1 MVFYKRPY
9 GPALDKSALPPLMD
23 APNPRDLFCLRDK
36 ALLELAYGC
45 GLRAHELACLK
56 VSGLR
61 LDNGYIRVWG
71 KGRKERIVPIGRHA
85 IAAVTEYLR
94 DLRPKLA
101 SPHSGDTL
109 LLSKSGHALS
119 RVEVWRVCKRYF
131 RRVGL
136 PESVVTH
143 DLRRAFASH
152 MLAGGADL
160 ESIRLMLGHSQ
171 LATTQRYLFVSLDQL
186 KATCRKYHP
195 AFQ

>member
-1 MVFYKRPY
+1 MIFPKPPY

-23 APNPRDLFCLRDK
+23 APNPRDLFYQRDR
-36 ALLELAYGC
+36 AMLELAYGC
-45 GLRAHELACLK
+45 GLRAHELASLR

-94 DLRPKLA
+94 DLRPKLV
-101 SPHSGDTL
+101 SQHSGDTL

-119 RVEVWRVCKRYF
+119 RVEVWRLCKRYF

-136 PESVVTH
+136 PESTVTH

-152 MLAGGADL
+152 LLAGGADL
-160 ESIRLMLGHSQ
+160 ESIRLMLGHAD
-171 LATTQRYLFVSLDQL
+171 LATTQRYLTVSLDQL
-186 KATCRKYHP
+186 KSACHRYHP
-195 AFQ
+195 AF